1 MTGHQQ
7 NRFSPRYDMGQ
18 ESPHSSIRGKKN
30 KEMPD
35 VPDPDFVGA
44 LCEIW
49 LTINCAAYHFAYV
62 RVYLQTTAL
71 QTHIEEMRKE
81 EHSFREASQADL
93 IVCRSHL
100 AAFLWQID
108 HVFEALRI
116 AINKGQ
122 KEHTEE
128 KYFWAWGKALE
139 KIEESTLFKE
149 INAYRNKSHEIPA
162 IIGNKWVNDANG
174 HPVFVHHFLPTIT
187 GHEAKEDIKLIDQL
201 QKYFEFAANVWLSF
215 SPGDFKEKFP
225 RNFKF
230 TVTVPHTFVGDL
242 PADLRVAPQLEVS
255 IVAQDPPP
263 PDQPAGGAPAA
274 TECEK
279 GDDVK

>member
-1 MTGHQQ
+1 MMTV
-7 NRFSPRYDMGQ
+7 
-18 ESPHSSIRGKKN
+18 RGKN
-30 KEMPD
+30 YNDMPD

-49 LTINCAAYHFAYV
+49 FTINYAAYHFAYV

-71 QTHIEEMRKE
+71 QTHIKEMRQE
-81 EHSFREASQADL
+81 EHAFRDASQTDL

-122 KEHTEE
+122 KEHAEL
-128 KYFWAWGKALE
+128 KYFWSWGKALE
-139 KIEESTLFKE
+139 KIEGSPIYKE

-162 IIGNKWVNDANG
+162 IIGSKWVNDPNG
-174 HPVFVHHFLPTIT
+174 HPVFVHHFLPTIA

-201 QKYFEFAANVWLSF
+201 QKYFEFAANMWLSF
-215 SPGDFKEKFP
+215 SPGGFKEKFP

-230 TVTVPHTFVGDL
+230 TVTVPHTFIGEL
-242 PADLRVAPQLEVS
+242 PPELQAIPQLEVS
-255 IVAQDPPP
+255 IVANDPVDPPEVE
-263 PDQPAGGAPAA
+263 ASVR
-274 TECEK
+274 EK
-279 GDDVK
+279 GEDVE